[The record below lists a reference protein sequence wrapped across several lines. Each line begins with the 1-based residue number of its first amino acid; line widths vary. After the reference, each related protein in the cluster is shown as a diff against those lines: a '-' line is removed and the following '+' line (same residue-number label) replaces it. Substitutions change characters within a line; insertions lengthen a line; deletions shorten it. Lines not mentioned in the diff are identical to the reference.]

1 MNVHCPCKERV
12 KLKKQLAASHW
23 LWGLGGGGRQQEEK
37 PVRGISANF
46 LPCHM
51 AILYLSSPTLGS
63 QAQSFPEAPS
73 FEGGF
78 KGRWRWKC
86 NWVVLLSA
94 RFWGPKPGNG
104 NRKNENLKRK
114 QRISNSWRWSPAL
127 WTSLSKT
134 ASTSSVRFPLRSRVL
149 LGKEWSYSIS

>member
-1 MNVHCPCKERV
+1 MDVHCPCKERV

-51 AILYLSSPTLGS
+51 AISYLSSPTLGS

-73 FEGGF
+73 FEGDLKEG
-78 KGRWRWKC
+78 GDG
-86 NWVVLLSA
+86 NATGLVLLSA
-94 RFWGPKPGNG
+94 RF
-104 NRKNENLKRK
+104 
-114 QRISNSWRWSPAL
+114 
-127 WTSLSKT
+127 
-134 ASTSSVRFPLRSRVL
+134 
-149 LGKEWSYSIS
+149 